1 MMKDGKYVVFKARDV
16 QWRGSDDAPFANGLT
31 PAQVVGDAVVIR
43 TQDVFAGP
51 ALWTYAHS
59 IAQVAKLTREVADD
73 AEGEARHA
81 LLSRARQLQDTADYF
96 ADRAAEASDHDGKLP
111 D

>member
-1 MMKDGKYVVFKARDV
+1 MTKDGKYVVFKAQDV
-16 QWRGSDDAPFANGLT
+16 RWRGGTDGRFTNGL
-31 PAQVVGDAVVIR
+31 ADGQVVGDAVVIR

-59 IAQVAKLTREVADD
+59 IAQVAKLTREVAEET
-73 AEGEARHA
+73 EGEARHT
-81 LLSRARQLQDTADYF
+81 LLGRARQLQETADYF
-96 ADRAAEASDHDGKLP
+96 ADRAEEASDHDGKLP